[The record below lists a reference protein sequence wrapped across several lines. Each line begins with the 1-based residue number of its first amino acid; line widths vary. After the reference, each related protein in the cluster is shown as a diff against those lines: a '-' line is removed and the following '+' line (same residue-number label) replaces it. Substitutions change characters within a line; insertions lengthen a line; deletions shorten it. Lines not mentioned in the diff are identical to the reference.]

1 MLTMIQQGVKW
12 QTKLITKLQIQLSA
26 FVSHRRSLLKYKN
39 YLYYLIINCL
49 IISLSI
55 SLLLVLIVIL
65 LVRILMLVL
74 MYQFKSSAWDHCV
87 FSKDKFYAGLQLA
100 FTAESEASKN
110 HNHLF
115 SDFKFSKELN
125 FHSDQPLFLIRWV
138 FLVWRNA
145 LLGVITDLQTR
156 HTLVATTL
164 YFSLSYLLHKILMTP
179 YDYLWI
185 LETLY
190 DSHHTPY
197 IVKRLYIQRMKK
209 ET

>member
-26 FVSHRRSLLKYKN
+26 FVSHRRSLLKDKD
-39 YLYYLIINCL
+39 YLHFLTINCL

-55 SLLLVLIVIL
+55 SFLVLIVIW

-74 MYQFKSSAWDHCV
+74 MYQFKYSAWDHCV
-87 FSKDKFYAGLQLA
+87 FSKDKFYAGVQLA

-156 HTLVATTL
+156 HALVATTL
-164 YFSLSYLLHKILMTP
+164 FFSFWVLLASNTLCLTNYL
-179 YDYLWI
+179 
-185 LETLY
+185 
-190 DSHHTPY
+190 
-197 IVKRLYIQRMKK
+197 
-209 ET
+209 